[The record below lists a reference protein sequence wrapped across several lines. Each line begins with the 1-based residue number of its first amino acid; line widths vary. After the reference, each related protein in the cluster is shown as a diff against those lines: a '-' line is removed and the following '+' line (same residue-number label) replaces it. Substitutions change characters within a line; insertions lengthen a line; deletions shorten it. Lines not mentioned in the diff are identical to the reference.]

1 MRILHL
7 VWIPRLSGA
16 EVLVKDLAMHQQAQ
30 GHAVS
35 VASLY
40 PEQEDFL
47 PLRSMLERHGVPCL
61 FPSTRQNT
69 IAKLWR
75 LLRVIRGLRPDVVF
89 AHATIPAFYARA
101 LPVGVPIVY
110 VMHSGPN
117 DFRRPLFRRVERVL
131 SRRARALVGVSEGI
145 VADYRASVGRH
156 PRMTVIPNGVDMAR
170 FDALDRSSRAQHR
183 QTIVQIGRYL
193 AVKDQMQTVR
203 AFNEV
208 VKTRPDAR
216 LVLCGLVEDRDYHA
230 RVIALAAELGVADRV
245 RVEGPRT
252 DVPEVLA
259 RSQVFAMPSRS
270 EGHSVAFLEALA
282 SGIPVVAS
290 NIAAFLFAKRMP
302 AVQLIDP
309 LDTRAYA
316 NALITALE
324 QQHVKRELPG
334 LTLADTANQYNLI
347 AQQVLGATRP

>member
-30 GHAVS
+30 GHTVS

-40 PEQEDFL
+40 PEQEDFA
-47 PLRSMLERHGVPCL
+47 PLRSMLKRNGVPCF
-61 FPSTRQNT
+61 FPATRQNT
-69 IAKLWR
+69 FAKLWR
-75 LLRVIRGLRPDVVF
+75 LLRVIRGLRPDIVF

-101 LPVGVPIVY
+101 LPISVPIVY

-145 VADYRASVGRH
+145 VADYRASVGQH
-156 PRMTVIPNGVDMAR
+156 PLMTVIPNGVDMTR
-170 FDALDRSSRAQHR
+170 FAALGRSIHSAHA

-203 AFNEV
+203 AFSEV
-208 VKTRPDAR
+208 LKTRPDAR

-230 RVIALAAELGVADRV
+230 GVIALAAELGVANRV
-245 RVEGPRT
+245 SIEGPRT
-252 DVPEVLA
+252 DVPDVLA
-259 RSQVFAMPSRS
+259 GSQVFAMPSRS

-290 NIAAFLFAKRMP
+290 NIAAFSFAQRMP

-309 LDTRAYA
+309 ADTRAYA
-316 NALITALE
+316 EALVTALD

-334 LTLADTANQYNLI
+334 LTLADTADQYNLI
-347 AQQVLGATRP
+347 ARQVLGAT